1 MWQLKFSGKTN
12 LIQFHDKNGLISRS
26 LLYRSWDLVPLLG
39 SFLYSKSRVN
49 LKGLMIHVA
58 RVTRAFESALSSN
71 WILWSL
77 GVNRVYCV
85 LWVILIRSQL
95 NSFLVSFNQNFN
107 IVWVLSTEGIF
118 GAFSKFIL
126 LGLGIVFKALM
137 LVLGLVFK
145 SWLLLNL

>member
-12 LIQFHDKNGLISRS
+12 LILFHDKSGLISRS
-26 LLYRSWDLVPLLG
+26 LLYCPWDLVPLLG

-49 LKGLMIHVA
+49 LKGLMIHVTT
-58 RVTRAFESALSSN
+58 VTRAFESSLPSN

-77 GVNRVYCV
+77 GVKRVYCV

-95 NSFLVSFNQNFN
+95 DSFFVSFNQNFN
-107 IVWVLSTEGIF
+107 IVKVSSTEGIF

-126 LGLGIVFKALM
+126 LGLRIIYKALM
-137 LVLGLVFK
+137 FVLGPVLK